1 MRHKVAALIIVA
13 LFTTGCG
20 PINPI
25 DFIMGSSGPEINA
38 TAVVGEN
45 VDNTNATL
53 AVESAGDDIDAG
65 TVNISNADPLLVLLL
80 VLGWLLPS
88 PAEIGNGLLAPF
100 RWIGKRIEARER
112 QRELDKTQE

>member
-1 MRHKVAALIIVA
+1 MRRKLAALTLAA
-13 LFTTGCG
+13 LLTAGCG
-20 PINPI
+20 PFNPI

-38 TAVVGEN
+38 TAVVGET

-112 QRELDKTQE
+112 LREPPKPKE